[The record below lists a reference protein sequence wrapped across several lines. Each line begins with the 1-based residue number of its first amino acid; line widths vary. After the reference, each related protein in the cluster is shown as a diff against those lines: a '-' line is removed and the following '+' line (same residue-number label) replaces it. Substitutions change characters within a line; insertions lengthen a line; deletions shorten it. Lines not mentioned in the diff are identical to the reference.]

1 MLSRPALQLTSFA
14 GLVALAIVCACSN
27 QGEGEICDPDAGNA
41 GNNDCQ
47 SGLVCTKSTLPGVAG
62 FRCCPSDLTT
72 ATTAVCSIS
81 HGVAD
86 ASPSPPD
93 SGPEPDDA
101 SASVD
106 SPIDAPAE
114 ATREATTDAPVDS
127 PAEALPEAATD
138 VGAAATDA
146 PVD

>member
-1 MLSRPALQLTSFA
+1 M
-14 GLVALAIVCACSN
+14 AIVCACSN

-47 SGLVCTKSTLPGVAG
+47 SGLVCTKSTLPGVEG

-72 ATTAVCSIS
+72 AKTAVCSIS

-86 ASPSPPD
+86 ASPAPPD
-93 SGPEPDDA
+93 GGPEPEA
-101 SASVD
+101 ASVD
-106 SPIDAPAE
+106 APIDVPTEVAK
-114 ATREATTDAPVDS
+114 EATTDSPVDS
-127 PAEALPEAATD
+127 PEDSLPEAAAD

-146 PVD
+146 SDAPAD

>member
-1 MLSRPALQLTSFA
+1 MLPRPALQLTCFA

-47 SGLVCTKSTLPGVAG
+47 SGLVCTKSTLPGVEG

-72 ATTAVCSIS
+72 AKTAVCSIS

-86 ASPSPPD
+86 ASPAPPD
-93 SGPEPDDA
+93 GGPEPDAGTVDA
-101 SASVD
+101 PIDAPVEATTDSSVD
-106 SPIDAPAE
+106 SPE
-114 ATREATTDAPVDS
+114 ES
-127 PAEALPEAATD
+127 LPEAAE
-138 VGAAATDA
+138 VGTAATDA
-146 PVD
+146 SDAPAD